1 MSSNRITAAEVQNL
15 AENSV
20 PLSTD
25 SILDDVY
32 KDIRITPNSG
42 YVAKF
47 VSKNRITLEELKTL
61 EPVLKADGYAVEAVD
76 HSPSFYR
83 LDVKWQV
90 K

>member
-32 KDIRITPNSG
+32 KDIRMNPNSG
-42 YVAKF
+42 YVVKF
-47 VSKNRITLEELKTL
+47 VSKNRMTLEVLKTL
-61 EPVLKADGYAVEAVD
+61 EPVLKADGYEVESVD